1 MCLEFLKGDTSTEE
15 RREAHMDNKEK
26 NKAADNKAPEN
37 KAENSKL
44 TDDDLTNVAG
54 GLPDDFGSREPGDV
68 LPIDILY
75 KVAESA
81 EDMLRSSEKK

>member
-1 MCLEFLKGDTSTEE
+1 
-15 RREAHMDNKEK
+15 MDNKEK
-26 NKAADNKAPEN
+26 NKVTDKALEN

-44 TDDDLTNVAG
+44 TDDDLNNVAG

-75 KVAESA
+75 KGAEST
-81 EDMLRSSEKK
+81 EDMFRSSEKK